1 MLVVMGLHPVLAK
14 ATVLQE
20 IDIPGYTR
28 ADGTYVPPHRQHVHI
43 NPDVDQHA
51 VLNGGGSHSQRLA
64 LRRLQKK
71 SGWADLTPDHQYA
84 HVLRHATELQQRAS
98 LAAKQSRAKKVA
110 AKTASAPA
118 PGAPA
123 PTPTPTPTPA
133 APPPAPAP
141 AVMPDAVAK
150 VVAANQPP
158 PALPLSADEIEH
170 IKAYLAQVE
179 VPDGLAKL
187 SDSATNQGSKRR
199 VAQLQKLAA
208 AGDLDGITNFATSRT
223 RNNYALVDDYKHDL
237 LLAAHAARE
246 AVLTAQQA
254 PTKPPATLPAP
265 PDITGANMKNTALL
279 AARRKVK
286 ALHEA
291 AHGPDPIAAVMA
303 IPTSRGNGYQNKA
316 DDYKFTLL
324 SHLGAGVKPA
334 AAPATSP
341 TKATAKAAAAPA
353 KAAPSP
359 TPTKATPA
367 PAQASTAPAAPSAAQ
382 APAAAAMKQA
392 RQAATSHLDKLAAAE
407 ALLKPKNK
415 PGHNVTDFSCS
426 EAEIKADAKTWKVS
440 PAELKNLIVGMIADV
455 GNGEKFEV
463 EHSQFEEEPENS
475 FQTFYGSKETVIKH
489 LIYKS
494 EKTGKHFAFLDYY
507 KAGQQGAGGAKAF
520 FRAALGMYKK
530 LGIDHVS
537 LHANIDVGGYAWAK
551 FGFKPNQ
558 ATWDYKR
565 KQMLKIVPK
574 LKYSAAALEKLT
586 QILKDPDPR
595 AIFVLSDLK
604 DGEKSIGK
612 HMLLNS
618 DWMGELDLNDET
630 SYRRLLG
637 YIAQ

>member
-28 ADGTYVPPHRQHVHI
+28 ADGTYVPPHRQHVHV

-71 SGWADLTPDHQYA
+71 SGWTDLTPDHQYA

-123 PTPTPTPTPA
+123 PTPAPTPTPA

-179 VPDGLAKL
+179 VPAGLAKL

-316 DDYKFTLL
+316 DDYKFLLL

-334 AAPATSP
+334 ATPAKTHAKPAAAPAKAGPSP
-341 TKATAKAAAAPA
+341 TPVKDSAAPVKAAAAPA
-353 KAAPSP
+353 KAKSSASQ
-359 TPTKATPA
+359 AT
-367 PAQASTAPAAPSAAQ
+367 
-382 APAAAAMKQA
+382 AAAMKQA
-392 RQAATSHLDKLAAAE
+392 RQAAATHLDKLAAVE
-407 ALLKPKNK
+407 ELLKPKNA
-415 PGHNVTDFSCS
+415 PGHNVSHFVSDEKDF
-426 EAEIKADAKTWKVS
+426 KQQAKMFKVS
-440 PAELKNLIVGMIADV
+440 PAELKNLMNGMIADV
-455 GNGEKFEV
+455 SSDEKFEV
-463 EHSQFEEEPENS
+463 TYGQDEEEQENS
-475 FQTFYGSKETVIKH
+475 YQKFYGTGGTVISH
-489 LIYKS
+489 FIQKS
-494 EKTGKHFAFLDYY
+494 EKTGKHFAYLDYY
-507 KAGQQGAGGAKAF
+507 KAGKQGAGGAKAF
-520 FRAALGMYKK
+520 FRAALGVYQK
-530 LGIDHVS
+530 LGISQVH
-537 LHANIDVGGYAWAK
+537 LQANIDIGGYAWAK
-551 FGFKPNQ
+551 FGFKPEQ
-558 ATWDYKR
+558 ASWDNYR
-565 KQMLKIVPK
+565 KDMLKYVPK
-574 LKYSAAALEKLT
+574 QKFSAAAKEKLT

-604 DGEKSIGK
+604 DGEKSVGK
-612 HMLLNS
+612 HMLLGT
-618 DWMGELDLNDET
+618 DWIGKLDLNDET

-637 YIAQ
+637 YITQ

>member
-1 MLVVMGLHPVLAK
+1 MLMVMGLHPVLAK

-28 ADGTYVPPHRQHVHI
+28 ADGTYVPPHRQHVHV

-71 SGWADLTPDHQYA
+71 SGWADLAPDHQYA

-118 PGAPA
+118 
-123 PTPTPTPTPA
+123 
-133 APPPAPAP
+133 APPPAAAPVAPPTAPAP
-141 AVMPDAVAK
+141 AIVPDAVAK

-158 PALPLSADEIEH
+158 PALPLSADEMAH

-179 VPDGLAKL
+179 VPAGLAKL

-199 VAQLQKLAA
+199 IAQLQKLAA

-223 RNNYALVDDYKHDL
+223 RKNYALVDDYKHDL
-237 LLAAHAARE
+237 LLAAHAGRE
-246 AVLTAQQA
+246 AALTAQQA
-254 PTKPPATLPAP
+254 PAKAPTTLPSP
-265 PDITGANMKNTALL
+265 PEITGANMKNTALL

-316 DDYKFTLL
+316 DDYKFLLL

-334 AAPATSP
+334 ATPAKTHAKPAAAPAKAGPSP
-341 TKATAKAAAAPA
+341 TPVKDSAAPVKAAAAPA
-353 KAAPSP
+353 KAKSSASQ
-359 TPTKATPA
+359 AT
-367 PAQASTAPAAPSAAQ
+367 
-382 APAAAAMKQA
+382 AAAMKQA
-392 RQAATSHLDKLAAAE
+392 RQAAATHLDKLAAAE

-415 PGHNVTDFSCS
+415 PGHNVTDFWIDDK
-426 EAEIKADAKTWKVS
+426 EFAQQAKMFKVS
-440 PAELKNLIVGMIADV
+440 PAELKNLTNGMIADV
-455 GNGEKFEV
+455 SSDEKFEV
-463 EHSQFEEEPENS
+463 IYAQDEEEQENS
-475 FQTFYGSKETVIKH
+475 YQRFYGTGGTVISH
-489 LIYKS
+489 IIQKS
-494 EKTGKHFAFLDYY
+494 EKTGKHFAYLDYY
-507 KAGQQGAGGAKAF
+507 KAGKQGAGGAKAF
-520 FRAALGMYKK
+520 FRAALGLYQK
-530 LGIDHVS
+530 LGISQVH
-537 LHANIDVGGYAWAK
+537 LQANIDIGGYAWAK
-551 FGFKPNQ
+551 FGFKPEQ
-558 ATWDYKR
+558 ATWDNYR
-565 KQMLKIVPK
+565 KDMLKYVHK
-574 LKYSAAALEKLT
+574 LKFSAAAKEKLT

-604 DGEKSIGK
+604 DGEKSVGK
-612 HMLLNS
+612 HMLLGT
-618 DWMGELDLNDET
+618 DWIGKLDLDDET